1 MTTDDRTGG
10 SPQEPPARPL
20 PDPATPRAGLLARA
34 AASLRP
40 GADDDP
46 MVAQARGMTI
56 ADVVRRF
63 WPRLRPLRGWLVLG
77 LVLLAAA
84 PAITVAET
92 LLFQQLVD
100 QVLVPADPGPLLW
113 LALVFLGLNLLSGV
127 VSGADDY
134 LGTWI
139 SQKFLVGLRRDSFA
153 HVLSQPS
160 LTHDR
165 RRMGDVLTRLTS
177 DVSAVESFMVGQLT
191 VGIGAVLQLVF
202 SLGALFYL
210 QWQLALASLVV
221 VPVFWWVSTRF
232 ARLTKDVSRERRR
245 RGGSLSSV
253 TEESLANASL
263 VQGYGREAD
272 AVASYQRQN
281 EAIASAELAGSRVRA
296 VFLPLV
302 DLAELAGMLLV
313 IGLGVWALATDRLTL
328 GGLLAFLTL
337 LITCYKPVRELS
349 QLVPALFS
357 ATAGVERIVEL
368 LDEPAAGDRPG
379 ATPLPAPV
387 TGTPRGGVELRS
399 VSYTYPDAAS
409 PVLDGLDLVVRPGE
423 RVALVGPSGTGKSTV
438 ARLLTRALD
447 PEAGRVLLDGHDLAE
462 RTATSVRAAVTVVH
476 QEQLMLD
483 ASVHDNIA
491 FSRPDATRAEVEAAA
506 RAADAHDFVARM
518 PQGYDSRVGQRGRS
532 LSGGQRQRLALARAL
547 LRESRLL
554 VLDEPTTGLDEATS
568 RRLLEAV
575 LRGPGD
581 HAVLLLTHDAV
592 ALEYVDRVIDL
603 AADPATPPVPPPV
616 PPPVS
621 PPAAPVPA

>member
-1 MTTDDRTGG
+1 
-10 SPQEPPARPL
+10 
-20 PDPATPRAGLLARA
+20 
-34 AASLRP
+34 
-40 GADDDP
+40 
-46 MVAQARGMTI
+46 MTI

-63 WPRLRPLRGWLVLG
+63 WPRLRPLRAWLVLG
-77 LVLLAAA
+77 LLLLAAA

-100 QVLVPADPGPLLW
+100 RVLVPADPGPLLW

-160 LTHDR
+160 LTQDR

-202 SLGALFYL
+202 SLAALFWL

-313 IGLGVWALATDRLTL
+313 IGLGVWALATDRLSL

-349 QLVPALFS
+349 QLVPSLFS

-387 TGTPRGGVELRS
+387 PGAPRGGVELRS

-447 PEAGRVLLDGHDLAE
+447 PDAGHVLLDGHDLAD
-462 RTATSVRAAVTVVH
+462 RTATSVRGAVTIVQ

-506 RAADAHDFVARM
+506 RAADAHDFVTRM

-603 AADPATPPVPPPV
+603 AADPATPTTP
-616 PPPVS
+616 
-621 PPAAPVPA
+621 